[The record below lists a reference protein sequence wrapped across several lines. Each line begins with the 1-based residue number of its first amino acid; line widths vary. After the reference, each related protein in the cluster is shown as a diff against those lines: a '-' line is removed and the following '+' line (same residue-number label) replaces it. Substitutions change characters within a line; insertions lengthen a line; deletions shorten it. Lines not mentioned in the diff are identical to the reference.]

1 MRHSTTR
8 GYHVATPIPSKAV
21 EYVFGGISLVLSYIK
36 SRHDLRRTPLPFSPR
51 DLDRDRDPRLP
62 FLCVEQDDTDS
73 LLMSTGALSPGPK
86 KYQSS
91 HLLAILCLIL
101 HVTLVALHLTLLG
114 VSQRNLEHNLEH
126 NLVFSSSLETQ
137 QIVSFCITAI
147 TTSFVTIYSA
157 ALVFVTQLLSTRRSF
172 SITQPLTTI
181 HDTSAAWS
189 GIGSAIMH
197 IWKQCVVRASPISVL
212 VVFSYLAC
220 IMGLQTTIPAL
231 FSLQSFNETLTL
243 GLVTKGL
250 PIYNASAFPV
260 GSGDNSTLLNN
271 LEVYL
276 NNVLSAVAL
285 APDDS
290 AAPGLSGGT
299 LYDILN
305 PNPGDGEATVDAIS
319 VNVTCR
325 YVNNFNMPLDNQT
338 GVWDLEPTDWS
349 GQFQSVDNL
358 DPIGAQFSLWFI
370 WDSSLFSICDL
381 TYTQG
386 VGITARPP
394 SVQGIGNAVNFYTTA
409 QIVDSN
415 GDAGFH
421 VELTPPLVKGVNMTA
436 QILQCSTFLVPHTA
450 VVAAQTSALISL
462 EKNITKTHSIWPKPV
477 TLLEAY
483 NASLAI
489 GANGQPIPSN
499 ITLLEMVPYI
509 LTLFSTT
516 SSYVFKPDTFTPV
529 GQPSSFSALSVP
541 DLFLNLHL
549 NPTALAS
556 RTPAPAVIPL
566 HEFENSVSVFLAWM
580 LWTLGNMPPA
590 QWFTSVALKDLKATS
605 NPLCLLP
612 GKLMVTQLTLHT
624 RLNLSNIAIIA
635 GLVLSIALALL
646 SLPATIFHL
655 RGRNNTSRLPTDG
668 TGILNTIW
676 LYRNHPELETLVY
689 QVEKPSDKNL
699 RLAGMIEVNLA
710 GEGGGGE
717 KFD

>member
-1 MRHSTTR
+1 
-8 GYHVATPIPSKAV
+8 
-21 EYVFGGISLVLSYIK
+21 
-36 SRHDLRRTPLPFSPR
+36 
-51 DLDRDRDPRLP
+51 
-62 FLCVEQDDTDS
+62 
-73 LLMSTGALSPGPK
+73 MSTGTLSPGPK

-114 VSQRNLEHNLEH
+114 VSQRNLEH

-172 SITQPLTTI
+172 SVTQTLTTT

-197 IWKQCVVRASPISVL
+197 IWKQRVVRASPISVL
-212 VVFSYLAC
+212 VVFSYLGC

-231 FSLQSFNETLTL
+231 FSLQSFNETRTL
-243 GLVTKGL
+243 ELVTKGL
-250 PIYNASAFPV
+250 PIYNASAFPAD
-260 GSGDNSTLLNN
+260 SGDNFTLLNN

-305 PNPGDGEATVDAIS
+305 PNPGDGEATVDAMS

-325 YVNNFNMPLDNQT
+325 YVTNFNMPFDNQT
-338 GVWDLEPTDWS
+338 GVWDLEPTDGS

-358 DPIGAQFSLWFI
+358 DPI
-370 WDSSLFSICDL
+370 
-381 TYTQG
+381 G

-436 QILQCSTFLVPHTA
+436 QILQCSTSLVPHTA
-450 VVAAQTSALISL
+450 VGDAQTSALISL
-462 EKNITKTHSIWPKPV
+462 GKNITKTHSIWPKPV

-529 GQPSSFSALSVP
+529 GQPSSFSALTVP

-549 NPTALAS
+549 NPRALAS

-612 GKLMVTQLTLHT
+612 GKSAVTQLILHT
-624 RLNLSNIAIIA
+624 RLNLSNVAIIA

-655 RGRNNTSRLPTDG
+655 RGRNNKSRLPTDG